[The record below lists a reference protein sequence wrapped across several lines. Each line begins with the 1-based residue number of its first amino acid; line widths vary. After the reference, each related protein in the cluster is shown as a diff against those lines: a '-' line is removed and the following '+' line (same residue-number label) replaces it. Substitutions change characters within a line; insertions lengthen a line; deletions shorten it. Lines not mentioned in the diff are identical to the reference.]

1 MSSSSQ
7 SGNGRKAH
15 LFKYII
21 IGDTEVGKSSIML
34 MFTEQHF
41 QSSHDM
47 TIGVEFDSR
56 SIQLENGTVANLEI
70 WDTAGQESYLS
81 ITRSYYRGTD
91 CCLLVY
97 DVSRRESFEHLPRWL
112 NEAKQNAAN
121 PNLVLM
127 LVANKADL
135 ATKKVSRAEGKA
147 FADSHGMLFAELSAK
162 DSGKV
167 DKIFQESAHKVL
179 AVQQA
184 NPRSKSPNVKLANT
198 PSGQKDDDVSSQ
210 LADCGCG

>member
-1 MSSSSQ
+1 
-7 SGNGRKAH
+7 
-15 LFKYII
+15 
-21 IGDTEVGKSSIML
+21 ML

-41 QSSHDM
+41 QTAHDM

-56 SIQLENGTVANLEI
+56 SVTLQNGSVANLEI

-97 DVSRRESFEHLPRWL
+97 DVTRRESFEHLPRWL

-127 LVANKADL
+127 LVANKVDL
-135 ATKKVSRAEGKA
+135 DHLRKVSRAEGKA
-147 FADSHGMLFAELSAK
+147 FADLHGMLFTELSAK
-162 DSGKV
+162 HQKKVEQIFVDSA
-167 DKIFQESAHKVL
+167 QKVL
-179 AVQQA
+179 TVQQS
-184 NPRSKSPNVKLANT
+184 NPRQKNPAVKLSPQAAPKPDT
-198 PSGQKDDDVSSQ
+198 
-210 LADCGCG
+210 LDCGCG

>member
-1 MSSSSQ
+1 
-7 SGNGRKAH
+7 
-15 LFKYII
+15 
-21 IGDTEVGKSSIML
+21 ML

-41 QSSHDM
+41 QSAHDM

-56 SIQLENGTVANLEI
+56 SIALSDGSLANLEI

-127 LVANKADL
+127 LVANKVDL
-135 ATKKVSRAEGKA
+135 ETQRKVSRAEGKA
-147 FADSHGMLFAELSAK
+147 FADLHGMLFTELSAK
-162 DSGKV
+162 DRAKV
-167 DKIFQESAHKVL
+167 EQIFLESAHRVL
-179 AVQQA
+179 NVQKS
-184 NPRSKSPNVKLANT
+184 NPRAKSPSVKLSQTNAQN
-198 PSGQKDDDVSSQ
+198 KDNI
-210 LADCGCG
+210 DCGCG

>member
-1 MSSSSQ
+1 M
-7 SGNGRKAH
+7 
-15 LFKYII
+15 
-21 IGDTEVGKSSIML
+21 V

-41 QSSHDM
+41 QTGHDM

-56 SIQLENGTVANLEI
+56 SISLGDGSLANLEI

-127 LVANKADL
+127 LVANKVDL
-135 ATKKVSRAEGKA
+135 DRQVSRAEGRA
-147 FADSHGMLFAELSAK
+147 FADLHGMLFAELSAK
-162 DSGKV
+162 DRSKV
-167 DKIFQESAHKVL
+167 DQIFLETAHKVQ
-179 AVQQA
+179 AVQRA
-184 NPRSKSPNVKLANT
+184 NPRSKSPNVKLAQ
-198 PSGQKDDDVSSQ
+198 PKQQPDPM
-210 LADCGCG
+210 DCGCG

>member
-1 MSSSSQ
+1 MGTRAPAS
-7 SGNGRKAH
+7 APH

-41 QSSHDM
+41 QQAHDM

-56 SIQLENGTVANLEI
+56 SVQLSDGNQANLEI

-97 DVSRRESFEHLPRWL
+97 DVTRRESFDHLPRWL
-112 NEAKQNAAN
+112 NEAKQNA
-121 PNLVLM
+121 
-127 LVANKADL
+127 
-135 ATKKVSRAEGKA
+135 SR
-147 FADSHGMLFAELSAK
+147 
-162 DSGKV
+162 
-167 DKIFQESAHKVL
+167 
-179 AVQQA
+179 
-184 NPRSKSPNVKLANT
+184 
-198 PSGQKDDDVSSQ
+198 
-210 LADCGCG
+210 

>member
-1 MSSSSQ
+1 MSNGASSK
-7 SGNGRKAH
+7 GVEKAAPF

-34 MFTEQHF
+34 MFTEKHF

-56 SIQLENGTVANLEI
+56 SVLLDGAVANLEI

-97 DVSRRESFEHLPRWL
+97 DVTRRESFENLPRWL

-127 LVANKADL
+127 LVANKVDL
-135 ATKKVSRAEGKA
+135 ESKRTVSRAEGKA
-147 FADSHGMLFAELSAK
+147 FADLHNMLFTELSAK
-162 DSGKV
+162 HQQKVEQIFVDSA
-167 DKIFQESAHKVL
+167 QKVL
-179 AVQQA
+179 ALQKAHPQA
-184 NPRSKSPNVKLANT
+184 KVGVKLNANGGQ
-198 PSGQKDDDVSSQ
+198 PQRQKDT
-210 LADCGCG
+210 LDCGCG

>member
-1 MSSSSQ
+1 MSSRQQ
-7 SGNGRKAH
+7 SAPQPH
-15 LFKYII
+15 LFKFII
-21 IGDTEVGKSSIML
+21 IGDTEVGKSSLML

-41 QSSHDM
+41 QTVHDL

-56 SIQLENGTVANLEI
+56 SITLADGSTAMLEI

-97 DVSRRESFEHLPRWL
+97 DVSRRESFENLPRWL

-121 PNLVLM
+121 QNLVLM

-135 ATKKVSRAEGKA
+135 DAKRQVTTAEGQA
-147 FADSHGMLFAELSAK
+147 FADSHAMLFTELSAK
-162 DSGKV
+162 HQKKV
-167 DKIFQESAHKVL
+167 EDVFASSAQRIL
-179 AVQQA
+179 AMQRA
-184 NPRSKSPNVKLANT
+184 NPIAKGAVVKLQPNQ
-198 PSGQKDDDVSSQ
+198 QKSDA
-210 LADCGCG
+210 LGDCGCG